1 MAEWFRE
8 WFGEEYLALYP
19 HRDSADA
26 ERLVALLRHAVSW
39 DPGWRVLDVACGR
52 DATRGRWNWR
62 AHPVGSTSP
71 PACCGGPGR

>member
-26 ERLVALLRHAVSW
+26 ERLVALLRQAVSW
-39 DPGWRVLDVACGR
+39 EPGWRVLDVACR
-52 DATRGRWNWR
+52 IAER
-62 AHPVGSTSP
+62 ARESNKLV
-71 PACCGGPGR
+71 